1 MKINVG
7 SANQIKV
14 DAVKEKILEYD
25 FLKNAEITG
34 IEVSSE
40 VGDQPKTLEET
51 IQGAMNRAKNSFQNC
66 DLSVGLESGLM
77 VVPYTKS
84 GFMDIC
90 ACAIFD
96 GKEYY
101 LGLSSAFEYPQK
113 VINLVNNEGLNI
125 SEAFFKSGL
134 TQNSNIGSAEG
145 AIGYLTKGRL
155 PRKEYTKQAIT
166 TALIHLENNY
176 VR

>member
-14 DAVKEKILEYD
+14 DAVKEKISEYD
-25 FLKNAEITG
+25 FLKNAQVLG
-34 IEVSSE
+34 IEVSSD
-40 VGDQPKTLEET
+40 VDGQPKTLDDT
-51 IQGAMNRAKNSFQNC
+51 IKGAMNRAKNSFKDC

-84 GFMDIC
+84 GFMDVC

-113 VINLVNNEGLNI
+113 VMDLVHKEGLNI
-125 SEAFFKSGL
+125 SEAFFKTGL
-134 TQNSNIGSAEG
+134 TTNTYVGYAEG
-145 AIGYLTKGRL
+145 AIGILTKGRL
-155 PRKEYTKQAIT
+155 LRKEYTKQAVT

-176 VR
+176 A